1 MSYQEKRSIV
11 SIITG
16 AIILA
21 AYCIYAFGKYQSGLV
36 GPEDLKFWAST
47 ILIFIGIGIV
57 AFIVILI
64 VFHILLSISI
74 AVSKAANGGSYDEKE
89 IEKSIQADMVEDEMG
104 KLIELKSMRIGFI
117 FSGFGFVL
125 GLIALVLKYSPVIML
140 NIFFISFS
148 LGSILEGFTQIYYYR
163 RGVNNA

>member
-21 AYCIYAFGKYQSGLV
+21 AYCIYAFGKYQSGLD

-64 VFHILLSISI
+64 IFHILLSISI
-74 AVSKAANGGSYDEKE
+74 AVSKAVKDGNYDDKE
-89 IEKSIQADMVEDEMG
+89 IEKAIQVDMIEDEMD
-104 KLIELKSMRIGFI
+104 KMIELKSMRFGFIVAGIGFI
-117 FSGFGFVL
+117 G
-125 GLIALVLKYSPVIML
+125 GLVALILNSSAVVML

-148 LGSILEGFTQIYYYR
+148 VGSILEGFVKIFYYR
-163 RGVNNA
+163 RGINNA

>member
-11 SIITG
+11 SIVTG

-36 GPEDLKFWAST
+36 APDDLKFWAST

-57 AFIVILI
+57 AFIVVLI

-74 AVSKAANGGSYDEKE
+74 AVSKTVKEGNIDDKE
-89 IEKSIQADMVEDEMG
+89 IDKAIKVDITEDEMD
-104 KLIELKSMRIGFI
+104 KMIEFKSMRFGFTVAGIGFV
-117 FSGFGFVL
+117 G
-125 GLIALVLKYSPVIML
+125 GLVALLLDYSAVVML

-148 LGSILEGFTQIYYYR
+148 VGSILEGFVKIYYYR
-163 RGVNNA
+163 RGLNHG